1 MGWRSF
7 IERAGASEHA
17 VQVYDGLDELTRSVG
32 AYLAAGFGVGEPA
45 IVIASAAHR
54 RAFETEL
61 DARGV
66 QALELEDQGILTCR
80 DADETLA
87 AFMDGGMPSSDRFED
102 AVGRLVDEV
111 SSRFPTMT
119 IRAFGE
125 MVDILW
131 ARGEKEAA
139 LALEELWSDLARSRR
154 FALLCGY
161 RLDIFDIDVQTGA
174 LPAVFGA
181 HSHAQPA
188 HDTSRLADA
197 VDTALTEIV
206 GPIDAAHIYLDVAA
220 DAPLRSLPR
229 GQAVLAW
236 LCSNDAALAESV
248 LGRARRHYAG
258 A

>member
-1 MGWRSF
+1 MSWRRF
-7 IERAGASEHA
+7 IERARASEHA

-32 AYLAAGFGVGEPA
+32 AYLAAGFAAGQPA
-45 IVIASAAHR
+45 IVIASAGHT
-54 RAFETEL
+54 RAFEAEL
-61 DARGV
+61 EARGV
-66 QALELEDQGILTCR
+66 RARELEQAGMLTCR

-87 AFMDGGMPSSDRFED
+87 AFMDGGTPSADRFD
-102 AVGRLVDEV
+102 AAVGALVDEV
-111 SSRFPTMT
+111 SAHFPGTT

-131 ARGEKEAA
+131 ARGERDGA
-139 LALEELWSDLARSRR
+139 LALEELWNDLARTRR

-181 HSHAQPA
+181 HSHAQPVY
-188 HDTSRLADA
+188 DTARLADA

-206 GPIDAAHIYLDVAA
+206 GAIDAAHIYLDVAA
-220 DAPLRSLPR
+220 DAPLRTLPR

-236 LCSNDAALAESV
+236 LSSTDAELAETV
-248 LGRARRHYAG
+248 LGRARHHYAH

>member
-1 MGWRSF
+1 MSWRSF

-17 VQVYDGLDELTRSVG
+17 VQVYDGLDELTQSVG
-32 AYLAAGFGVGEPA
+32 AYLAAGFAAGEPA
-45 IVIASAAHR
+45 IVIASPAHC

-66 QALELEDQGILTCR
+66 RALELEDQGLLTCR
-80 DADETLA
+80 NADETLA
-87 AFMDGGMPSSDRFED
+87 AFMVDGMPSPERFE
-102 AVGRLVDEV
+102 AVVGGLVDDV
-111 SSRFPTMT
+111 SSRFPDTT
-119 IRAFGE
+119 VRAFGE
-125 MVDILW
+125 MVDVLW
-131 ARGEKEAA
+131 ARGDTEAA
-139 LALEELWSDLARSRR
+139 LALEELWTELARTRR

-174 LPAVFGA
+174 LPAVLGA

-188 HDTSRLADA
+188 HDTARLADA

-206 GPIDAAHIYLDVAA
+206 GPIDAARIYLDVAA
-220 DAPLRSLPR
+220 DGPLRSLPR

-236 LCSNDAALAESV
+236 LTRTDTPLAESV
-248 LGRARRHYAG
+248 LGRARHHYAR